1 MVAREQLVAAGL
13 DLAEAA
19 FLELCPAA
27 NIQRLALDGQHVPA
41 GFTLLK
47 ITAAPARGVLSAERV
62 ALNFA
67 QRLSGVATLTAQYVE
82 AVSGTLTHILDTRKT
97 TPGWRRL
104 EKYAVVCGGG
114 MNHRFGLFDR
124 ILIKDNHL
132 AALGHERPSRDQ
144 GFLAHRMVGRQG
156 DRILTRG
163 DSHLWDDP
171 PFGEDEVLGEVVS
184 ILRNGR
190 PVALTPAWW
199 HPVFSWTLRH
209 SELCTRIV
217 LRLRRSINLSWA
229 G

>member
-1 MVAREQLVAAGL
+1 MVGQHPMELAGELLDEARH
-13 DLAEAA
+13 DLAAQVMRQFGEVRLKVTGASMLPA
-19 FLELCPAA
+19 VWPGDVVTVRRRTPAELLPGR
-27 NIQRLALDGQHVPA
+27 I
-41 GFTLLK
+41 
-47 ITAAPARGVLSAERV
+47 VLCV
-62 ALNFA
+62 
-67 QRLSGVATLTAQYVE
+67 
-82 AVSGTLTHILDTRKT
+82 
-97 TPGWRRL
+97 
-104 EKYAVVCGGG
+104 
-114 MNHRFGLFDR
+114 
-124 ILIKDNHL
+124 
-132 AALGHERPSRDQ
+132 RDQ
-144 GFLAHRMVGRQG
+144 GFVAHRLIGRQG

-217 LRLRRSINLSWA
+217 LRLRRSVNLSWA